1 MASRNKTND
10 TLTISE
16 KLNQSAYS
24 CYSSATIVPSGDR
37 STATGLKRFFAA
49 ALLSSSSIMVLSSP
63 ASALGPAACNPVMPA
78 NGTTVNCTGVTTS
91 SQDFT
96 GDDLTIVADENFSQ
110 DTSTNVIGVQRVNA
124 GIFITG
130 SGGTIRHSGTIRT
143 GEVPEGAGGPYGRHN
158 GLYIIGGAGDVTAEN
173 TATGSITTTAAE
185 SAGIQVSATTGTSTA
200 INRGTLLTQGRDSYG
215 VASSNANVAIS
226 QNFGTVTTQG
236 YQSHGL
242 YSYTSTTS
250 GSATSTNAA
259 GATINISG
267 DQTAAVIAIAK
278 TGNGT
283 ATASSAGT
291 INVAGDDSTGGV
303 AAIAVDGAANASNTG
318 RINLLSVD
326 VDRVNGVG
334 YADVGVF
341 AASHAASSSNGV
353 GGSIVDTGAGT
364 SIGVYATT
372 ASINPFVGPVMGG
385 AIPAGATATGTNDG
399 TITLTGDQSIGIVV
413 NGSGGT
419 STATNNGSVTV
430 TGNYVAG
437 ISTSGETTTVNN
449 TGSVAV
455 TGNGSYGVRA
465 RSISK
470 DTTNV
475 TNSGTIT
482 QSGGFG
488 MTRYGATA
496 IFASGPTVNITNTAA
511 GTITGTDTAIRVG
524 YSATATIIN
533 NGTINGDVVG
543 NSRRKLMVPGPAPSP
558 ELLGMPLRG
567 GKVAITN
574 TGTINGQVA
583 PGYTNSATITNT
595 GGTIGDGTYATHTGY
610 ADDVVTITGSGNVIK
625 GAFRDDGGSGAG
637 KNVINFNQS
646 DTLTLNGASRG
657 YAFFGFE
664 TANFNSGTTV
674 IAQER
679 GIGTFSKNGSRVNVN
694 AGATLTTSSKGL
706 GIYTNL
712 LTVSGRGATRGTLQ
726 APAGSRINVTGGD
739 TTFEAG
745 GRFRVGVASDKSAG
759 YLNGGSGTVTF
770 NSGSEIYADVT
781 RGITLTE
788 GVPGIKI
795 AGVDAGEGGMI
806 VDNNAG
812 GVKVY
817 DNTVIF
823 SFTSEV
829 RNNSELYL
837 IAKRELRA
845 KVATTNGGGRT
856 NAEKIATAIDEFID
870 SAPTDNVIVR
880 YLAQFPVD
888 QQEQKLFE
896 LVKDSLPSESGASG
910 SSTVASTDMVLDLI
924 MDRLSGGGFTV
935 VDSGERQT
943 GVAAGEQF
951 LGGPG
956 NWALW
961 GRAGASFAEFEPS
974 GVNGFDSDTYAV
986 SLGVDGDMTNDLR
999 MGVALFYSDTKV
1011 DETGTGANSNQDI
1024 EGYGVLVYGTYRPED
1039 FYVNATVG
1047 FGVNEYDSRR
1057 NAAGGVNTANY
1068 DGTQFMSRV
1077 EVGKVFT
1084 EGAWDLSPHVGLRF
1098 NKVSIDGYT
1107 ETGPLPTTISRQSL
1121 TSLRGVL
1128 GVSGRYTHVLEDGA
1142 KLIPEAYVRGLQEL
1156 AGPNDA
1162 ITGNVVGGGTFIS
1175 QSTERDKFSYAT
1187 GVGLTYEMDDQF
1199 SVRFLYDG
1207 EFQAD
1212 YQEHSITAAI
1222 RYQF

>member
-49 ALLSSSSIMVLSSP
+49 ALLSSSSIMVLASP
-63 ASALGPAACNPVMPA
+63 AAAEAGPCMPGMPA
-78 NGTTVNCTGVTTS
+78 NGATVNCTGVTTA
-91 SQDFT
+91 SQTFT

-110 DTSTNVIGVQRVNA
+110 DTSANVIGVQRVNA

-143 GEVPEGAGGPYGRHN
+143 GEVPEGAGTYGRHN

-215 VASSNANVAIS
+215 VASSNANIAIS

-303 AAIAVDGAANASNTG
+303 AAIAVTGAANASNTG
-318 RINLLSVD
+318 RINLSSTD
-326 VDRVNGVG
+326 VDKISGVG

-341 AASHAASSSNGV
+341 AASHAASSTNGV

-399 TITLTGDQSIGIVV
+399 TITLTGDRSIGIAV

-437 ISTSGETTTVNN
+437 ISTSGETTNVNN
-449 TGSVAV
+449 TGSVTV

-465 RSISK
+465 TSISK

-496 IFASGPTVNITNTAA
+496 VFASGPTVNVTNTSN
-511 GTITGTDTAIRVG
+511 GTITGADTAIRVG
-524 YSATATIIN
+524 FATTATVVN
-533 NGTINGDVVG
+533 AGTINGDIVG
-543 NSRRKLMVPGPAPSP
+543 SGRRKLKLLVPGPESLGAP
-558 ELLGMPLRG
+558 LGV
-567 GKVAITN
+567 GKFVITN
-574 TGTINGQVA
+574 TGTINGRVA
-583 PGYTNSATITNT
+583 PGYYTSSVITNN
-595 GGTIGDGTYATHTGY
+595 GGTIGDGTYATYTGSR
-610 ADDVVTITGSGNVIK
+610 DDVVTITGSGNVIN
-625 GAFRDDGGSGAG
+625 GAFRDEGGTGAG
-637 KNVINFNQS
+637 NNTINFNQS
-646 DTLTLNGASRG
+646 DTLTLNGTSRG

-679 GIGTFSKNGSRVNVN
+679 GIGTFNKNGSRVNVN
-694 AGATLTTSSKGL
+694 AGATLTTSSRNL
-706 GIYTNL
+706 GINTNQ
-712 LTVSGRGATRGTLQ
+712 LTVSGRGATRGTLH
-726 APAGSRINVTGGD
+726 APAGSNIVVTRGN

-745 GRFRVGVASDKSAG
+745 GRFRVGVASDTSAG

-788 GVPGIKI
+788 GAPGIKI

-845 KVATTNGGGRT
+845 RVATTNGGGRT

-870 SAPTDNVIVR
+870 NAPTDNVIVQ

-943 GVAAGEQF
+943 GLAAGEQF

-986 SLGVDGDMTNDLR
+986 SLGIDGDMTDDLR

-1024 EGYGVLVYGTYRPED
+1024 EGYGALLYGTYRPED

-1047 FGVNEYDSRR
+1047 FGFNEYDSRR

-1084 EGAWDLSPHVGLRF
+1084 DGAWDLSPHVGLRF

-1121 TSLRGVL
+1121 TSLRAVL

-1175 QSTERDKFSYAT
+1175 QSTERDKFSYAA
-1187 GVGLTYEMDDQF
+1187 GAGLTYEMDDQF